1 MKDPKEPLDAWP
13 AQEPPRDF
21 AERVLEA
28 AREGA
33 GEETSART
41 SSPSRASVPRVR
53 AARRAG
59 IIGAL
64 VLAAAAGAALWPS
77 HRAGENGESI
87 AADRLQ
93 VSIGRRA
100 AAVLEPGA
108 HVAWRG
114 DDVTQS
120 AGDVFYR
127 VEPGAPFRVHTPT
140 GDVTALGTCF
150 RVRIDGE
157 LDADASSSRSLSMNK
172 RDVKSAAVGAAIAGF
187 AMVAVYEGKVAVTHA
202 GQAPTTLTA
211 GQTARADGDGVHR
224 RGGDGEDDADP
235 AGEHAGAGADVAYAE
250 ANKNLAGTVKEYQS
264 RLTANEEERKTLQ
277 ERLASAEAKLAAAA
291 NDGAAGPTRSEWEI
305 SQADWA
311 RMAKEGVVKYRL
323 PCADYVAWELTPDKL
338 DKLGLA
344 PTDAPAL
351 KAAYAKSSQRV
362 WGQVKSLC
370 AEALGSVEVAEK
382 LGRSTCSQLI
392 MDMARRADGDGADD
406 TMRQVAEIRAGLR
419 PMPPAGAK
427 VSPMLRLFL
436 VLTGENGAF
445 EQDLAQTFGPE
456 EAKRLATTDGMCNES
471 SRIRGNPPRTPS
483 GP

>member
-1 MKDPKEPLDAWP
+1 MKEPMEPLDAWP
-13 AQEPPRDF
+13 AEEPPRDF
-21 AERVLEA
+21 AERVLQA
-28 AREGA
+28 ARADEGRGA
-33 GEETSART
+33 STMTSA
-41 SSPSRASVPRVR
+41 PPRVR

-59 IIGAL
+59 IIGAVL
-64 VLAAAAGAALWPS
+64 LAAAAGVALWPS
-77 HRAGENGESI
+77 HRAGRHGESI
-87 AADRLQ
+87 AADRTQ
-93 VSIGRRA
+93 VAIGDRA

-108 HVAWRG
+108 HVSWSG

-157 LDADASSSRSLSMNK
+157 LDADASFSRSLDMNK

-211 GQTARADGDGVHR
+211 GQTARADGDGVHL
-224 RGGDGEDDADP
+224 RGHEAAGDAD
-235 AGEHAGAGADVAYAE
+235 ASGARPGTGADLSYEE

-264 RLTANEEERKTLQ
+264 RLTANEEERKALQ
-277 ERLASAEAKLAAAA
+277 DRLASAEAKLAAAS
-291 NDGAAGPTRSEWEI
+291 NDGAAGPAKSEWDI

-311 RMAKEGVVKYRL
+311 QMAKDGVVKYRL
-323 PCADYVAWELTPDKL
+323 PCADYVAWELTPEKL
-338 DKLGLA
+338 NKLGLA
-344 PTDAPAL
+344 PADAPAL

-362 WGQVKSLC
+362 WGQIKSLC
-370 AEALGSVEVAEK
+370 SEALGSAEVAER

-392 MDMARRADGDGADD
+392 MDMARRADGDAADE
-406 TMRQVAEIRAGLR
+406 TMRQVAEMRAGLR
-419 PMPPAGAK
+419 PMPAAGAK

-436 VLTGENGAF
+436 VLTGENAAF

-456 EAKRLATTDGMCNES
+456 EAKRLSTTDGMCNES
-471 SRIRGNPPRTPS
+471 SHIRGNPPHTPS